1 MVHLTEVQT
10 LAISSGER
18 IFAKPKEAGV
28 KYHLLLQN
36 SVLNPDV
43 GIYTHAWCA
52 WVYFDTKLGVK
63 NKSMWL

>member
-18 IFAKPKEAGV
+18 IFAKPKEDGV
-28 KYHLLLQN
+28 NYHLLLQN

-43 GIYTHAWCA
+43 GIYSLVCRGLEFTL
-52 WVYFDTKLGVK
+52 TP
-63 NKSMWL
+63 N